1 MTRIDLLP
9 WREERRKRRTQE
21 FQMVLVAVVLLAVGV
36 VYLIHQH
43 FNALIADQQARN
55 DFLRE
60 EIRKVE
66 QKIKEIERLEALRE
80 QVATRIQVIDELQ
93 SRRWQMVR
101 VFDELVRTI
110 TDGVRLTSI
119 KQSGD
124 QVTIEGVA
132 QSSQAVASYMSRLE
146 RSPWLTAPALRI
158 IQRGER
164 FDPLAP
170 SQFALMVRL
179 GNPEA
184 AKEEGASASGAD
196 AAVGERGASP

>member
-21 FQMVLVAVVLLAVGV
+21 FQLVLVVVALLAVGV

-60 EIRKVE
+60 EIRKVDE
-66 QKIKEIERLEALRE
+66 KIKEIERLEALRE
-80 QVATRIQVIDELQ
+80 QVTARIQVIDELQ

-110 TDGVRLTSI
+110 TDGVRLTAI
-119 KQSGD
+119 KQNGD
-124 QVTIEGVA
+124 QLTLEGLA
-132 QSSQAVASYMSRLE
+132 QSNQAVSAYMSRLE
-146 RSPWLTAPALRI
+146 RSKWLTSPELRI
-158 IQRGER
+158 IQVQRA
-164 FDPLAP
+164 DPFAP
-170 SQFALMVRL
+170 FQFALTVKL

-184 AKEEGASASGAD
+184 EKQAEGTASGSGAV
-196 AAVGERGASP
+196 AAQTGASP

>member
-21 FQMVLVAVVLLAVGV
+21 FQMVLVIVALLAVGV

-43 FNALIADQQARN
+43 FNGLIADQEARN
-55 DFLRE
+55 NFLRE

-80 QVATRIQVIDELQ
+80 QVTARIRVIDELQ

-110 TDGVRLTSI
+110 TDGVRLTNI
-119 KQSGD
+119 KQNGD
-124 QVTIEGVA
+124 VLTLEGLA
-132 QSSQAVASYMSRLE
+132 QSNQAVSAYMSRLE
-146 RSPWLTAPALRI
+146 RSQWLTSPELRI
-158 IQRGER
+158 IQVQRT
-164 FDPLAP
+164 DPFAP
-170 SQFALMVRL
+170 FQFSLTVKL

-184 AKEEGASASGAD
+184 QKEEERGAAGQSGASAAQM
-196 AAVGERGASP
+196 GASP